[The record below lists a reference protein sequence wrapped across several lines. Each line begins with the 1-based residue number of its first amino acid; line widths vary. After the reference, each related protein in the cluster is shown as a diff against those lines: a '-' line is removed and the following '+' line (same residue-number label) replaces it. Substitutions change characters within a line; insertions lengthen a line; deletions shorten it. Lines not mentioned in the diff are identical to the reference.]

1 MDEVAELG
9 SRQFMEKFG
18 RRDLPDR
25 KASSLEILKQQAKRN
40 ITAADR
46 KFVIETIEIL
56 DSVFQ
61 MMGSY
66 LLGQQAQLLQL
77 QSDQLKVAH
86 PGASGCCATGATS
99 APA

>member
-9 SRQFMEKFG
+9 RQFMEKFG
-18 RRDLPDR
+18 GRDLPDR

-40 ITAADR
+40 ITAADG
-46 KFVIETIEIL
+46 KIVIETIEMF
-56 DSVFQ
+56 DSVLQ
-61 MMGSY
+61 MMGTR

-77 QSDQLKVAH
+77 QSDRLKVAH
-86 PGASGCCATGATS
+86 PGASGCCATGATP